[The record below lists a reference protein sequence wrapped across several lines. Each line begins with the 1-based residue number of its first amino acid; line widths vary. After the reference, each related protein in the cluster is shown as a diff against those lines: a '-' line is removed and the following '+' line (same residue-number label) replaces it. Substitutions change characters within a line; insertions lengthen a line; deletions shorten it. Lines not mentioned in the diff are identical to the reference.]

1 MTTSSLFN
9 IFISD
14 PSCLV
19 AEVGIVVHFE
29 DRGWILVPMRTSVA
43 LHTRRSETVRHHITS
58 NAGLAIGDCLTAA
71 FEAEDDELYHEHFKA
86 LFDGIVNSDGR
97 MGGYRVRDVVL
108 YVTLLKDGKI
118 PATGTYR
125 DGTSCCGQAQEIALL
140 VFERAA
146 ARTLS

>member
-1 MTTSSLFN
+1 
-9 IFISD
+9 
-14 PSCLV
+14 
-19 AEVGIVVHFE
+19 
-29 DRGWILVPMRTSVA
+29 
-43 LHTRRSETVRHHITS
+43 VRHHITS